1 MFGLIRRLFWVLLGA
16 ALGVYAVRRLSALAA
31 GGALGERAREFGDL
45 VREGMAEREAELRVA
60 LGVDD
65 SADAPAGTTRP
76 TLTPEQARD
85 LLENPMTERDR

>member
-16 ALGVYAVRRLSALAA
+16 ALGVYAVRRLGALAS
-31 GGALGERAREFGDL
+31 GGALGERAREFGDV

-65 SADAPAGTTRP
+65 PDDPTGATRP